1 MTAAEVREVLEVLGE
16 SFGTTADGLIAEIVR
31 ASITRDVVWLA
42 VGAIVLATIA
52 LLAVRWF
59 VNKNGWERLSEY
71 EGPALIAG
79 AITCAF
85 AIGWV
90 ATFIDLIRWLISPRG
105 EAILFVI
112 NNMGG

>member
-1 MTAAEVREVLEVLGE
+1 MTDVEVKEVLDVLSE
-16 SFGTTADGLIAEIVR
+16 TFGATADGLIAEIVK

-42 VGAIVLATIA
+42 LGTIILVAIIVS
-52 LLAVRWF
+52 AVRF
-59 VNKNGWERLSEY
+59 IVKHDGECFSKY
-71 EGPALIAG
+71 EEPVLIVS

-85 AIGWV
+85 SAGWV

>member
-31 ASITRDVVWLA
+31 ASITRDAIWLVLGA
-42 VGAIVLATIA
+42 VIISAIVIF
-52 LLAVRWF
+52 AVWF
-59 VNKNGWERLSEY
+59 IKKHGCECVSMY
-71 EGPALIAG
+71 EGTVLIVS

-85 AIGWV
+85 TAGWV

>member
-16 SFGTTADGLIAEIVR
+16 TFGATADGLIAEIVM
-31 ASITRDVVWLA
+31 ASITRDVVWLVLGA
-42 VGAIVLATIA
+42 VIISAIVIF
-52 LLAVRWF
+52 AVWF
-59 VNKNGWERLSEY
+59 IKKHGCECVSMY

-85 AIGWV
+85 AFGWV

>member
-42 VGAIVLATIA
+42 LGTIIIATVA
-52 LLAVRWF
+52 LFAVRWF
-59 VNKNGWERLSEY
+59 VKHDWECVSMY
-71 EGPALIAG
+71 EGTILVVG
-79 AITCAF
+79 AMTCAIFF
-85 AIGWV
+85 AWI

>member
-1 MTAAEVREVLEVLGE
+1 MTAAEVKEVLEVLGE
-16 SFGTTADGLIAEIVR
+16 SFGATADGLIAEIVR
-31 ASITRDVVWLA
+31 ASITRDVVWLV
-42 VGAIVLATIA
+42 VGAAVLIVIGIS
-52 LLAVRWF
+52 AVNFIQKHRYENF
-59 VNKNGWERLSEY
+59 SKY

-79 AITCAF
+79 AMTCAIFF
-85 AIGWV
+85 AWI

>member
-1 MTAAEVREVLEVLGE
+1 MTDVEVKEVLDVLSE
-16 SFGTTADGLIAEIVR
+16 TFGTTADGLIAEIVR
-31 ASITRDVVWLA
+31 ASITRDVVWLVLGA
-42 VGAIVLATIA
+42 VIISAIVIF
-52 LLAVRWF
+52 AVWF
-59 VNKNGWERLSEY
+59 IKKHGCECVSMY
-71 EGPALIAG
+71 EGTVLIVS

-85 AIGWV
+85 TAGWV